1 MHWLNTIKVRTKL
14 IGGFLTVA
22 IIAAIIGLLGIRSA
36 AELNSLTDTMYQR
49 DIIGLHSASDA
60 NIQLLSAER
69 AVRNAMLAPSQEV
82 RQQHMQAIP
91 RFLANARKE
100 LDQLDPSFT
109 SVEGQALLKDARD
122 SFDIYEKALGTVTA
136 LIATEAIGDS
146 ERSVALLS
154 GEVRPIAN
162 KIDELINTLIH
173 RKLDDSHA
181 LDEHA
186 VKVHKDVMVMMITLT
201 VVGAILA
208 ILIGALITRVLTRQL
223 GGEPLEVA
231 NIAYSIAEGNLNTKI
246 DAARSPKGSVVNAM
260 SQMQDSLRKV
270 VAAVRSSSDSIAT
283 GSNQIAIGNAD
294 LSQRTEEQAANITET
309 AAAMEELSSTV
320 KSNADVA
327 RQAAQLSS
335 SASSAAVEGGE
346 VVGRV
351 VTTMDEMNA
360 SSKKI
365 VEIID
370 VIDGIAFQ
378 TNILALNAAV
388 EAARAGEQG
397 RGFAVV
403 ASEVRSLAQR
413 SASAA
418 RDIKNLIDDSVNK
431 VETGTKMVHAAGES
445 MQDIV
450 TQVKHVTDLI
460 NDISAATTEQTTG
473 LAQIN
478 DAVVQLSDVTQQNAA
493 LVEQSATAAESLSE
507 QAQHLVDVVR
517 VFQIGTEIQ
526 QAAPTRSARSHKPMR
541 TLTPVT
547 PAPVA
552 APAAKSRL
560 PLTPAH
566 KTAPAASTKQPQLTT
581 STNINDDWEEF

>member
-14 IGGFLTVA
+14 IGGFLFVA
-22 IIAAIIGLLGIRSA
+22 VIAAIIGLIGIRSA
-36 AELNSLTDTMYQR
+36 AELNTLTATMYNR
-49 DIIGLHSASDA
+49 DIVGLRLASDA
-60 NIQLLSAER
+60 EIQLLSAER
-69 AVRNAMLAPSQEV
+69 AIRNAMLARTEAV
-82 RQQHMQAIP
+82 RQQHLTAMLQ
-91 RFLANARKE
+91 FLSTAQRDLA
-100 LDQLDPSFT
+100 QLDPSFVT
-109 SVEGQALLKDARD
+109 DEGRALLQETRD
-122 SFDIYEKALGTVTA
+122 TFLAYEKGLQ
-136 LIATEAIGDS
+136 ATSAILASEPAGEA
-146 ERSVALLS
+146 ERSLDFLT
-154 GEVRPIAN
+154 GEVRPVAN
-162 KIDELINTLIH
+162 KMADLSNILIQ
-173 RKLDDSHA
+173 RKLDGAHA
-181 LDEHA
+181 LDDHA
-186 VKVHKDVMVMMITLT
+186 IKVHQNVLVLLITLT
-201 VVGAILA
+201 AIGAILA
-208 ILIGALITRVLTRQL
+208 IIIGIIITRIITRQL

-246 DAARSPKGSVVNAM
+246 DAARAPKGSVVNAM
-260 SQMQDSLRKV
+260 NQMQASLRKV
-270 VAAVRSSSDSIAT
+270 VTAVRSSSDSIAT

-320 KSNADVA
+320 KSNAEVA

-335 SASSAAVEGGE
+335 SASAAAVEGGE
-346 VVGRV
+346 VVGKV
-351 VTTMDEMNA
+351 VTTMDEMNE

-431 VETGTKMVHAAGES
+431 VENGTKMVHAAGES
-445 MQDIV
+445 MQGIV

-473 LAQIN
+473 LSQIN

-517 VFQIGTEIQ
+517 IFQLGADGQ
-526 QAAPTRSARSHKPMR
+526 QAVAAPARSVRTPMR
-541 TLTPVT
+541 TLTPT
-547 PAPVA
+547 RAAAPAAVA
-552 APAAKSRL
+552 APAPAPAPAAKKHL
-560 PLTPAH
+560 PLTPAP
-566 KTAPAASTKQPQLTT
+566 KLAAAG
-581 STNINDDWEEF
+581 NVNDDWEEF

>member
-14 IGGFLTVA
+14 IGGFLIVA
-22 IIAAIIGLLGIRSA
+22 GIAALIGLLGVRSA
-36 AELNSLTDTMYQR
+36 SELHDITETMYDR
-49 DIIGLHSASDA
+49 DIVGLRLAA
-60 NIQLLSAER
+60 NTNIQLLSAER
-69 AVRNAMLAPSQEV
+69 AMRNAMLAPTMAI
-82 RQQHMQAIP
+82 RQQHMKAMP
-91 RFLANARKE
+91 EYMANSRNDLA
-100 LDQLDPSFT
+100 QLDPSFT
-109 SVEGQALLKDARD
+109 TNEGRTLLQDARNA
-122 SFDIYEKALGTVTA
+122 FEEYEKSLSRVAAVVAIEALGDT
-136 LIATEAIGDS
+136 
-146 ERSVALLS
+146 ERSMSMLI

-162 KIDELINTLIH
+162 KVSDLINTLLQL
-173 RKLDDSHA
+173 KLDAAHELDTHA
-181 LDEHA
+181 DAEYKNIRLLLIILTIAGA
-186 VKVHKDVMVMMITLT
+186 V
-201 VVGAILA
+201 LA
-208 ILIGALITRVLTRQL
+208 IIIGALITRILTRQL

-231 NIAYSIAEGNLNTKI
+231 NIAHSIADGNLNTKI
-246 DAARSPKGSVVNAM
+246 DAARAPKGSVVDAM
-260 SQMQDSLRKV
+260 SQMQVALRQV

-320 KSNADVA
+320 KSNAEVA

-346 VVGRV
+346 VVGKV
-351 VTTMDEMNA
+351 VTTMDEMNE

-431 VETGTKMVHAAGES
+431 VENGTKMVYAAGES
-445 MQDIV
+445 MRGIV

-473 LAQIN
+473 LSQIS

-493 LVEQSATAAESLSE
+493 LVEESATAAESLSE

-517 VFQIGTEIQ
+517 VFQIGTEVQ
-526 QAAPTRSARSHKPMR
+526 QAAPTRTARATKPMR
-541 TLTPVT
+541 TFTPKA

-552 APAAKSRL
+552 ASPAKSRL
-560 PLTPAH
+560 PLASAATSTKTPA
-566 KTAPAASTKQPQLTT
+566 S
-581 STNINDDWEEF
+581 NNVNDDWEEF

>member
-1 MHWLNTIKVRTKL
+1 MRWFNHLKVGTKL
-14 IGGFLTVA
+14 IGSFLIVA
-22 IIAAIIGLLGIRSA
+22 IIAAIIGLIGIRSV
-36 AELNSLTDTMYQR
+36 AELNGLMATMYSR
-49 DIIGLHSASDA
+49 DIIGLRLAS
-60 NIQLLSAER
+60 NTSIQLLSAER
-69 AVRNAMLAPSQEV
+69 AIRNAMLV
-82 RQQHMQAIP
+82 RTTEERQRHLQATED
-91 RFLANARKE
+91 FLNGAQKE
-100 LDQLDPSFT
+100 LAQLDPSFT
-109 SVEGQALLKDARD
+109 TEQGRALLQEARD
-122 SFDIYEKALGTVTA
+122 TLGVYQKALHNVVALVT
-136 LIATEAIGDS
+136 TEAIGDPNS
-146 ERSVALLS
+146 RSMTIMS
-154 GEVRPIAN
+154 QEVRPIAN
-162 KIDELINTLIH
+162 KMGELTNTLIE
-173 RKLDDSHA
+173 RKLEDSHA
-181 LDEHA
+181 LDVQAETLN
-186 VKVHKDVMVMMITLT
+186 KQVMRLMIGLT
-201 VVGAILA
+201 AFGAILA

-246 DAARSPKGSVVNAM
+246 DAARAPHGSVVAAM
-260 SQMQDSLRKV
+260 SQMQASLRKV
-270 VAAVRSSSDSIAT
+270 VAAVRASSDSIAT
-283 GSNQIAIGNAD
+283 GSSQIAIGNAD

-320 KSNADVA
+320 KSNAEVA

-335 SASSAAVEGGE
+335 SASVAAVEGGV
-346 VVGRV
+346 VVGNV
-351 VTTMDEMNA
+351 VKTMDEMNA

-445 MQDIV
+445 MQGIV
-450 TQVKHVTDLI
+450 MQVKHVTDLI

-473 LAQIN
+473 LSQIN

-507 QAQHLVDVVR
+507 QAQHMVDVVR
-517 VFQIGTEIQ
+517 VFQIGADSQ
-526 QAAPTRSARSHKPMR
+526 QAVAATARSARTPMR
-541 TLTPVT
+541 TLTPT
-547 PAPVA
+547 RPAAPAPVA
-552 APAAKSRL
+552 APTPAAKSRL
-560 PLTPAH
+560 PLTPAP
-566 KTAPAASTKQPQLTT
+566 KLAAAG
-581 STNINDDWEEF
+581 NVNDDWEEF